1 MACREGYSNPKGGS
15 MLKKVALGLAVLAI
29 AWFAHAADTA
39 SAAHPGVF
47 TPKDVTWGPGPPFLP
62 AGVKLAVLEGDPGKP
77 GPFAVRLS
85 MPNGYKIPPHN
96 HPTTEHVTVSSGQ
109 FHLGMGDT
117 FDASKGTTLPA
128 GSFGYLPAQ
137 MNHYAW
143 AKGPTVVQVH
153 GEGPF
158 AITYV
163 NPAD

>member
-1 MACREGYSNPKGGS
+1 
-15 MLKKVALGLAVLAI
+15 MLKKAMLVLALLTI
-29 AWFAHAADTA
+29 AWFAQAADPA
-39 SAAHPGVF
+39 STEHPGVH

-62 AGVKLAVLEGDPGKP
+62 AGVKLAVLEGDPGKA

-85 MPNGYKIPPHN
+85 MPDGYKIPPHN
-96 HPTTEHVTVSSGQ
+96 HPTTEHVTVVSGE

-117 FDASKGTTLPA
+117 FDKSKGKTLPT

-137 MNHYAW
+137 MNHFAW
-143 AKGPTVVQVH
+143 AKGRTVVQVH

-163 NPAD
+163 NSADDPRNAKH